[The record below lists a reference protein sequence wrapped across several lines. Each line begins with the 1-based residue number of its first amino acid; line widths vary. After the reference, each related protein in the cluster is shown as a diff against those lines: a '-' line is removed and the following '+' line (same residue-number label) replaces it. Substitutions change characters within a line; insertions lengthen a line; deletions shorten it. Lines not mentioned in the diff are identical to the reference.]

1 MSREPGKKKCTLH
14 VCTSCRPAGWPREP
28 KDERPGFQLFKELE
42 DRLHASSLR
51 DSVDLKAAECLSL
64 CPRPCGIA
72 FSSAGSW
79 TYLFGD
85 QSPNTGVDAIIDCVS
100 RYLMAT
106 DGLMPRNDRPPSL
119 QGSVLGRVPPLT
131 QSELS

>member
-1 MSREPGKKKCTLH
+1 MKGRISTL
-14 VCTSCRPAGWPREP
+14 
-28 KDERPGFQLFKELE
+28 KELE

-85 QSPNTGVDAIIDCVS
+85 QSPNIGVDAIIDCIS
-100 RYLMAT
+100 RYLVVT

-119 QGSVLGRVPPLT
+119 QERAWSGSSIDRVRI
-131 QSELS
+131 S